1 MLDSEPEKLLQI
13 KGITPKKL
21 QKIRESYLMNR
32 GARDIIAFLA
42 SHGITSRQ
50 ALKFYEEYAEH
61 TMDTVKNYPYRL
73 CGMAEFFLEYSR

>member
-42 SHGITSRQ
+42 PHGITPRQ
-50 ALKFYEEYAEH
+50 ALKFY
-61 TMDTVKNYPYRL
+61 
-73 CGMAEFFLEYSR
+73 